1 MDGKPVQIIAI
12 DKKNGTQKS
21 QYKFQLDSLFEIL
34 SPINDKEIAIISI
47 AGQSRKGKSFL
58 LSYLLRYLSDYTN
71 VNWIGDE
78 NEPLK
83 GIHLFKISLY
93 LHIRK
98 KIFQINSKI
107 N

>member
-1 MDGKPVQIIAI
+1 MDGKPVQIISI
-12 DKKNGTQKS
+12 DKSSGKS
-21 QYKFQLDSLFEIL
+21 KYKFHSDEFFVISNQ
-34 SPINDKEIAIISI
+34 INDEEIAIISI

-83 GIHLFKISLY
+83 GI
-93 LHIRK
+93 
-98 KIFQINSKI
+98 
-107 N
+107 